1 MSKYT
6 SAAINRLWPTTTY
19 KMNKD
24 YQIALTKKTKTP
36 VDIFDP
42 DLQNEN
48 QPINAAEFYYDYL
61 NDFLTIEGIAS
72 HYQISEEKAERLIN
86 YGRLVWSRKQFAK

>member
-1 MSKYT
+1 
-6 SAAINRLWPTTTY
+6 
-19 KMNKD
+19 MNKD

-36 VDIFDP
+36 VNIFDP

-48 QPINAAEFYYDYL
+48 QPINAASFYFDWLNNYL
-61 NDFLTIEGIAS
+61 TVARIAED
-72 HYQISEEKAERLIN
+72 YQISEKRAEWLIE